1 MSADGERPA
10 RGGSSGPNLA
20 GQPACWLDG
29 PPELGR
35 FRYRGPMTD
44 PAALAAGIR
53 ATWFGADL
61 SDDCLDRLASMAR
74 EYETPARTRLLR
86 EGDETRELSILAD
99 GRIALTEHVAGRGSV
114 TLMSAEPGEVFGWT
128 ALIPPY
134 RATATVVSL
143 EPVRVIAIEAE
154 PLRAELKANCV
165 LAAGVYPRLAEA
177 LARRL
182 DATRQQLLDLYGSEQ
197 RAPW

>member
-1 MSADGERPA
+1 MSD
-10 RGGSSGPNLA
+10 LA
-20 GQPACWLDG
+20 
-29 PPELGR
+29 E
-35 FRYRGPMTD
+35 
-44 PAALAAGIR
+44 LAADIR

-61 SDDCLDRLASMAR
+61 SDGCLERLAEIAR

-86 EGDETRELSILAD
+86 EGDDTKELSILVG

-114 TLMSAEPGEVFGWT
+114 TLMSAEPGDVFGWS
-128 ALIPPY
+128 AIIPPY

-143 EPVRVIAIEAE
+143 EPVKVIAIEAE
-154 PLRAELKANCV
+154 PLRTELKENCV

-182 DATRQQLLDLYGSEQ
+182 EATRQQLLDVYGNEQ
-197 RAPW
+197 RTPW